1 MKLHP
6 IQRRPGS
13 CGLLSA
19 AGLAVLLAGLPAAG
33 AHAQVALRRDLLI
46 DGEFGFVTAIAADRQ
61 GRVYVADDMAQQLQ
75 AFDATGTRLP
85 LVGGRG
91 AGPGEFAG
99 LQSLVVGRGDTLYA
113 FDANQR
119 RITAFAPGAQ
129 RRVAYTI
136 NVQTLGREL
145 PSQHLL
151 VPSRG
156 PFLLTFTAPFG
167 TQPGAGSSDAGRTLT
182 LRTVDRRG
190 RLGEQPVLRS
200 PDKDAMVTRR
210 GRSVSVTGLPY
221 GRAPFFLMGAGD
233 RLYYGWNASPD
244 VTTYDLQGRRL
255 GTVRTGTAP
264 LPVRRDDIE
273 VLEAS
278 YPPGTQELENLR
290 LALSEHR
297 VPATKPAYKAM
308 LVDDRGRLW
317 VNVSTTDDV
326 VVLGGI
332 GLTYTSKREYSG
344 GQPGVS
350 PWWVFDASGRRV
362 AIYTVPSS
370 VRLWEVRGDRAYGVD
385 LDEDG
390 VQRVVRY
397 AVTR

>member
-1 MKLHP
+1 MTIHP
-6 IQRRPGS
+6 IRHRPACS
-13 CGLLSA
+13 RLLA
-19 AGLAVLLAGLPAAG
+19 AGLAVLLSALPAAG

-46 DGEFGFVTAIAADRQ
+46 DGDFGFVTAIAADRQ
-61 GRVYVADDMAQQLQ
+61 GRVYVADDMVQQLH
-75 AFDATGTRLP
+75 AFDAAGTRLP

-129 RRVAYTI
+129 RRVAYTV

-145 PSQHLL
+145 PSMHLL

-156 PFLLTFTAPFG
+156 PFLLAFTAPFAAA
-167 TQPGAGSSDAGRTLT
+167 PGAGSSDAGRTLT

-200 PDKDAMVTRR
+200 PDRDAMVTRR

-233 RLYYGWNASPD
+233 RLYYGWNANPD
-244 VTTYDLQGRRL
+244 VTAYDVHGRRV
-255 GTVRTGTAP
+255 GTVRTGAAP
-264 LPVRRDDIE
+264 LPVRSDDIE
-273 VLEAS
+273 TLEAS
-278 YPPGTQELENLR
+278 YPQGTQELENLR
-290 LALSEHR
+290 LALRERR
-297 VPATKPAYKAM
+297 VPSTKPAYKAM

-326 VVLGGI
+326 VVLGGM
-332 GLTYTSKREYSG
+332 GLSYTSKRQHDG
-344 GQPGVS
+344 GQPGIS
-350 PWWVFDASGRRV
+350 PWWVFDAGGRRV

-370 VRLWEVRGDRAYGVD
+370 VRLWEVRGDKAYGVD
-385 LDEDG
+385 MDDDG